1 MNDIKMHS
9 RLKKKEKILMNI
21 SFSTEVHSLKDQT
34 SPLILNHLDWN
45 SVPLNPEFKKY
56 LEEAIHGIIIGIPIL
71 KKEYPKFKNDWKFS
85 NEFDFLYG
93 CIVGQILG
101 TSLTAFKM
109 IHDREAKSDEILSIG
124 ELIESYFPLIR
135 DEIQNAP

>member
-1 MNDIKMHS
+1 
-9 RLKKKEKILMNI
+9 
-21 SFSTEVHSLKDQT
+21 
-34 SPLILNHLDWN
+34 
-45 SVPLNPEFKKY
+45 VPVSPEFKKY
-56 LEEAIHGIIIGIPIL
+56 LEETIHGIIIGIPIL

-109 IHDREAKSDEILSIG
+109 MHDREAKSDEILSIG